1 MKATNWEFK
10 HRALIF
16 GLIIGLAF
24 SLYNLDSQNVTAL
37 LAHWL
42 GTKTGLGEDHLTH
55 LLLAFTACVLIAAA
69 LLRTW
74 ASSYLRATVVYA
86 AEVKTETLVADGPY
100 RRVRNPLYFANVL
113 MAVGL
118 GALMSRSGLL
128 VVMAAMLGFC
138 YRLILLEESEL
149 KASQGDSYDRYA
161 QIVPRLWP
169 SLRPRIAAAGSHP
182 RWGLG
187 FQAEGWYW
195 GFAVAVA
202 AFAITLNV
210 TLMLVIVGASIAVF
224 WMSSTLLRKKP
235 DSRQN

>member
-1 MKATNWEFK
+1 MKATSWEFK

-42 GTKTGLGEDHLTH
+42 GTKTGLDEDRLIH
-55 LLLAFTACVLIAAA
+55 LLLAFAACVLIAAA

-74 ASSYLRATVVYA
+74 ASSYLHATVVYA
-86 AEVKTETLVADGPY
+86 SEVKTETLVADGPY

-118 GALMSRSGLL
+118 GAFL
-128 VVMAAMLGFC
+128 VVMAAMLVFC

-149 KASQGDSYDRYA
+149 KASRGESYERYSQA
-161 QIVPRLWP
+161 VPRLWP
-169 SLRPRIAAAGSHP
+169 SLLPRIAAAGSQA
-182 RWGLG
+182 RWVLG
-187 FQAEGWYW
+187 FQAECWYW
-195 GFAVAVA
+195 GFAVAVT
-202 AFAITLNV
+202 AFAITLNA

-224 WMSSTLLRKKP
+224 WISSTLLRKKP
-235 DSRQN
+235 DSRP

>member
-1 MKATNWEFK
+1 MKATSWEFK

-42 GTKTGLGEDHLTH
+42 GTKTGLDEDRLIH
-55 LLLAFTACVLIAAA
+55 LLLAFAACVLIAAA

-74 ASSYLRATVVYA
+74 ASSYLHATVVYA
-86 AEVKTETLVADGPY
+86 SEVKTETLVADGPY

-118 GALMSRSGLL
+118 GALMSRSGFL
-128 VVMAAMLGFC
+128 VVMAAMLVFC

-149 KASQGDSYDRYA
+149 KASRGESYERYSQA
-161 QIVPRLWP
+161 VPRLWP
-169 SLRPRIAAAGSHP
+169 SLLPRIAAAGSQA
-182 RWGLG
+182 RWVLG
-187 FQAEGWYW
+187 FQAECWYW
-195 GFAVAVA
+195 GFAVAVT
-202 AFAITLNV
+202 AFAITLNA

-224 WMSSTLLRKKP
+224 WISSTLLRKKP
-235 DSRQN
+235 DSRP